1 MKRQTI
7 IISACLLALGFNS
20 FAQTPPTSHTIAK
33 NEEIKQHL
41 NFANRQDF
49 DDAQRGFI
57 ATVEGDAIYD
67 KNGNISYTL
76 AGWDFLKQ
84 ETPHSANP
92 SLWRQSQLNR
102 IHGLFEVIPGK
113 IYQIRGFDIA
123 NMTFVRTDNGWIIID
138 VTTADAP
145 AKAGYDL
152 IKKHVGDLPIRAV
165 IFTHPHADHYGGINA
180 IIEGAPNKD
189 FPIIAPEGFM
199 EAAQS
204 ENVMAGVAMTR
215 RATYMYGMQL
225 RPDSTGFIGTGL
237 GQTIAT
243 GPKGIATPTDLI
255 SHTGEKRTIDGLDM
269 EFIYVPDGEAP
280 VEIMIYF
287 PAYKAFCNAEEMTCT
302 MHNLLTLRGAKVRD
316 GLGWSK
322 AIDEAITRY
331 GNEVEVCFASH
342 NWPKWGNKRVV
353 EYWEKQRDMYRYLHD
368 QTLHLANRGLT
379 PNEIA
384 EEIQFPAS
392 IDTVFNCRGYYG
404 TISHNTKSQYQMY
417 FGWYDGN
424 PANLNPLPPAEL
436 GKKYVEA
443 IGGADKV
450 LAVARQG
457 YEQGDY
463 RWVATLL
470 NHLVFADPSNQ
481 EARRLLANTYTQ
493 LGYQAESGPWRNFYL
508 TGAKELTDPRVAYTS
523 RLINLGV
530 ISKME
535 LDMLFDYFAIQISG
549 PKAAGKEATINLT
562 FTDTGDRTVLILKNG
577 VLTHRLDRQ
586 GTDADLSM
594 SLTKMDFIR
603 LFLGDTTL
611 DTLQKD
617 GKLQLTGDTAAFEAI
632 SSSLEP
638 ADPDF
643 RIVEP

>member
-1 MKRQTI
+1 MMT
-7 IISACLLALGFNS
+7 ACLFAFGLSG
-20 FAQTPPTSHTIAK
+20 FAQTAPSSHTVAK
-33 NEEIKQHL
+33 NEEVKKRL

-49 DDAQRGFI
+49 EDARRGFI
-57 ATVEGDAIYD
+57 ATVEGDAILD
-67 KNGNISYTL
+67 KDGKVSYTL
-76 AGWDFLKQ
+76 VGWDFLDQ
-84 ETPHSANP
+84 EAPHSANP

-102 IHGLFEVIPGK
+102 IHGLFEVVPGK

-152 IKKHVGDLPIRAV
+152 VKKHVADLPVKAV

-180 IIEGAPNKD
+180 IFEGAPNKD

-225 RPDSTGFIGTGL
+225 KPDATGFIGTGL

-243 GPKGIATPTDLI
+243 GPKGIAAPTDLI
-255 SHTGEKRTIDGLDM
+255 SRTGEMRTIDGLDM

-287 PAYKAFCNAEEMTCT
+287 PKYKAFCNAEEMTCT
-302 MHNLLTLRGAKVRD
+302 MHNLLTLRRAKVRD

-322 AIDEAITRY
+322 AVDEAITRY
-331 GNEVEVCFASH
+331 GDEVEVCFASH
-342 NWPKWGNKRVV
+342 NWPKWGNENVV
-353 EYWEKQRDMYRYLHD
+353 DYWEKQRDMYRYLHD

-379 PNEIA
+379 PDEIA
-384 EEIQFPAS
+384 EEMRFPES

-404 TISHNTKSQYQMY
+404 TISHNSKSQYQMY
-417 FGWYDGN
+417 FGWFDGN
-424 PANLNPLPPAEL
+424 PANLDPLPPVEL

-443 IGGADKV
+443 IGGAGKV
-450 LAVARQG
+450 IAIARKA
-457 YEQGDY
+457 YESGEY
-463 RWVATLL
+463 RWAATLL
-470 NHLVFADPSNQ
+470 NNLVFADPSNK
-481 EARRLLANTYTQ
+481 EARALLADTYTQ

-508 TGAKELTDPRVAYTS
+508 SAAKELMNPQVDYTS
-523 RLINLGV
+523 KLVNLDV
-530 ISKME
+530 IRQMDT
-535 LDMLFDYFAIQISG
+535 DMLFDYFAIQLSG
-549 PKAAGKEATINLT
+549 AKAAGKEAVVNLR
-562 FTDTGDRTVLILKNG
+562 FTDTGERVSMILKNG
-577 VLTHRLDRQ
+577 VLTHRLDRREK
-586 GTDADLSM
+586 DADLSLAL
-594 SLTKMDFIR
+594 SKMDFIR
-603 LFLGDTTL
+603 LFLGDASL
-611 DTLQKD
+611 GELRKADKVEVS
-617 GKLQLTGDTAAFEAI
+617 GDASAFDKI
-632 SSSLEP
+632 TSSLEP

-643 RIVEP
+643 RIAEP